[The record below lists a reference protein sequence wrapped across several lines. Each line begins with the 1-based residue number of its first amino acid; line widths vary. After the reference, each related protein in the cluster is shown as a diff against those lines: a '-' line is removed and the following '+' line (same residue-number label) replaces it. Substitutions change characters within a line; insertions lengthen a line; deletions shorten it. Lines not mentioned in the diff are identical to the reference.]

1 MISLKSLASLG
12 MIAGILSPALASF
25 ALVPTQMPARS
36 SLEGKISIGFPPA
49 ENRGAPARTAGGG
62 VRGGDCIEP
71 NATPMTALMPTN
83 NVGTTV
89 AANPT
94 LFVYV
99 PETKAKEAELAVVD
113 KEGNEIFQKVALT
126 GQSGI
131 VKVTLPENAS
141 LKAGKEYEWIFSLVC
156 NPAERSGD
164 IFIQGVFE
172 RTELSPDVTQK
183 LENAEPLA
191 KAQLYAEA
199 KVWNETL
206 NILAELRSSQPDEWE
221 GLLKSVGLEAI
232 ATAPFVNNDAQ

>member
-1 MISLKSLASLG
+1 MVSIKSLASLG

-25 ALVPTQMPARS
+25 ALVPSQMPVRS
-36 SLEGKISIGFPPA
+36 SLEDKVSLGFPPA

-99 PETKAKEAELAVVD
+99 PKTNAKEAELAVAD
-113 KEGNEIFQKVALT
+113 KEGNEILQKVALS

-131 VKVTLPENAS
+131 VKVNLPENTS
-141 LKAGKEYEWIFSLVC
+141 LKTGQEYTWIFSLVC
-156 NPAERSGD
+156 NPNERSAD
-164 IFIQGVFE
+164 IFIQGILE
-172 RTELSPDVTQK
+172 RTELSPEVTQK

-191 KAQLYAEA
+191 KAQLYAEN
-199 KVWNETL
+199 KIWNETL
-206 NILAELRSSQPDEWE
+206 NILAQLRNSKPAEWE
-221 GLLKSVGLEAI
+221 DLLKSVGLEAI
-232 ATAPFVNNDAQ
+232 ATAPFLNNDAQ